1 MSQATVQ
8 AEKARLLQGMMQTP
22 NVELPQLLL
31 LSLVCIFIS
40 QRQLATILATERQ
53 PANSLSS
60 RSPRYNTPRPE
71 SPPYSTDRNWRH
83 HWNRPLCPNWPGSH
97 QRWPSQSVHGIYNL
111 VLLHPRSNDLYG
123 RNGDVFANLITLHSL
138 CWSIRRRGVRL
149 RGWMELL
156 RVRGNH
162 GAIRNHSS

>member
-31 LSLVCIFIS
+31 LSLVSIFIS
-40 QRQLATILATERQ
+40 QRELTATLATKRQ
-53 PANSLSS
+53 RANSSNP
-60 RSPRYNTPRPE
+60 RSPRHNAPRPE
-71 SPPYSTDRNWRH
+71 SPPYSTDRDWRN
-83 HWNRPLCPNWPGSH
+83 HWNRSLCPNWPGSH
-97 QRWPSQSVHGIYNL
+97 QWWPSQSVHGIYHL
-111 VLLHPRSNDLYG
+111 VLLHPRGNDLYG
-123 RNGDVFANLITLHSL
+123 RNGDVPANLIALHSL